1 MGSSIPI
8 MGEYR
13 VLSIAENAILKVP
26 CGDFDVYS
34 NSPYYWTNYFASIV
48 EMCEDVDT
56 TIYASICAGDTY
68 TDNGFIASVAD
79 SYFDT
84 LQTANGNDS
93 IVRLILSINQPNTGR
108 DYKEACDSLTWI
120 DGITYY
126 ESTDSAI
133 YTLTNIAGCDSVV
146 TLNLTIKHS
155 TRTTDTIVAC
165 DSITWI
171 DGITYY
177 ESTDTP
183 TYILTAA
190 NGCDSVIVLNLTIN
204 SKHSTDTIVACD
216 SITWI
221 DGVTYYESTN
231 TPTYVY
237 TMENGCD
244 SVVTL
249 NLAINHPVYD
259 TIVDTAVNEYVWNDT
274 TYTESGIYY
283 YYGETSDGCDSIVT
297 LILTIE
303 EIGIETA
310 NELDQLRLYPN
321 PTSGTITFNTTD
333 IRKVEVM
340 DAMGRIVAVY
350 NDSYIID
357 LSKLNKGHY
366 TLRVTTD
373 RGVAV
378 RKVIRN

>member
-1 MGSSIPI
+1 MMQQVPFYDLDSTV
-8 MGEYR
+8 
-13 VLSIAENAILKVP
+13 VLNVP
-26 CGDFDVYS
+26 CTRLNRYR
-34 NSPYYWTNYFASIV
+34 NSSTWGSIFTNIV
-48 EMCEDVDT
+48 EMCEDIDT
-56 TIYASICAGDTY
+56 IINDIICSGGIYDN
-68 TDNGFIASVAD
+68 NGFIVSAPGI
-79 SYFDT
+79 YYDT
-84 LQTANGNDS
+84 LQAVNGSDS
-93 IVRLILSINQPNTGR
+93 IILLLLETRQPSSST
-108 DYKEACDSLTWI
+108 DTIVACDSITWI
-120 DGITYY
+120 DGITYT

-133 YTLTNIAGCDSVV
+133 YTLTNAAGCDSVV

-155 TRTTDTIVAC
+155 TRTTDTITAC

-204 SKHSTDTIVACD
+204 GRRTTNTIVACD

-221 DGVTYYESTN
+221 DGITYYESTD

-237 TMENGCD
+237 AMENGCD

-249 NLAINHPVYD
+249 NLTINNPVYD

-340 DAMGRIVAVY
+340 DAMGRMVAVY
-350 NDSYIID
+350 NDSYIVD
-357 LSKLNKGHY
+357 LSKLSKGHY

-373 RGVAV
+373 RGVAI
-378 RKVIRN
+378 RKVVRN

>member
-1 MGSSIPI
+1 M
-8 MGEYR
+8 
-13 VLSIAENAILKVP
+13 
-26 CGDFDVYS
+26 
-34 NSPYYWTNYFASIV
+34 
-48 EMCEDVDT
+48 
-56 TIYASICAGDTY
+56 
-68 TDNGFIASVAD
+68 
-79 SYFDT
+79 
-84 LQTANGNDS
+84 
-93 IVRLILSINQPNTGR
+93 
-108 DYKEACDSLTWI
+108 
-120 DGITYY
+120 
-126 ESTDSAI
+126 
-133 YTLTNIAGCDSVV
+133 V

-155 TRTTDTIVAC
+155 SRTTDTIVAC

-221 DGVTYYESTN
+221 DGITYYESTDSA
-231 TPTYVY
+231 TY
-237 TMENGCD
+237 TLTNIAGCD

-249 NLAINHPVYD
+249 NLTINNPVYD

-283 YYGETSDGCDSIVT
+283 YYGETLSGCDSVVT

-310 NELDQLRLYPN
+310 NGLDQLSFYPN
-321 PTSGTITFNTTD
+321 PTKGTITFNTTD

-340 DAMGRIVAVY
+340 DAMGRIMAVY

-357 LSKLNKGHY
+357 LSKLSKGYY

-378 RKVIRN
+378 RKVIRK